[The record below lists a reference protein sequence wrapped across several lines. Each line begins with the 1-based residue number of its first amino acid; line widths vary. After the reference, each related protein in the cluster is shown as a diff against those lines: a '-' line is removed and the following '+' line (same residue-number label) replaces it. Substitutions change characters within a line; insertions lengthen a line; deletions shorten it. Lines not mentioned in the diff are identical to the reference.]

1 MRLTSLGLKLPLPD
15 ERPKNDHHL
24 SRQQIITNSGGI
36 TLHDL
41 YDRAIVSYQHTCTVR
56 VRYGETD
63 QMGFVY
69 YGIYAQYYEV
79 GRVEAMRNAGLLY
92 SNLEKEHNIWMPVM
106 NMHVRFLRPARY
118 DDLLTIHTTVPS
130 LPERDIRFRYEIR
143 NESGLLLNGALV
155 QLYFLDAGTQQR
167 IDAPDFI
174 LQALKPY
181 F

>member
-1 MRLTSLGLKLPLPD
+1 M
-15 ERPKNDHHL
+15 
-24 SRQQIITNSGGI
+24 
-36 TLHDL
+36 
-41 YDRAIVSYQHTCTVR
+41 SYHHTCTVR

-79 GRVEAMRNAGLLY
+79 GRVEAMREAGILY
-92 SNLEKEHNIWMPVM
+92 SNLEKEHQIFMPVM
-106 NMHVRFLRPARY
+106 NMQVRFLRPALY

-143 NESGLLLNGALV
+143 NEAGTLLNGALV
-155 QLYFLDAGTQQR
+155 QLCFLESESRRR
-167 IDAPDFI
+167 IDAPEFI
-174 LQALKPY
+174 REALKSY

>member
-1 MRLTSLGLKLPLPD
+1 MSY
-15 ERPKNDHHL
+15 HHSFNL
-24 SRQQIITNSGGI
+24 
-36 TLHDL
+36 
-41 YDRAIVSYQHTCTVR
+41 R

-79 GRVEAMRNAGLLY
+79 GRVEAMRAAGILY
-92 SNLEKEHNIWMPVM
+92 SSLEKEHHIWMPVM
-106 NMHVRFLRPARY
+106 NMQVRFLRPARY

-130 LPERDIRFRYEIR
+130 LPDRDIRFRYEIR
-143 NESGLLLNGALV
+143 NESGVLLNGALV
-155 QLYFLDAGTQQR
+155 QLCFLDSATQKR

-174 LQALKPY
+174 KESLKSY